1 MLVNA
6 RAGARYPGPM
16 FVRLGSF
23 EVVPG
28 RLDELR
34 AIYNR
39 DCVPIVK
46 AAPGNVDVYLMEPA
60 DGAGPG
66 TGPIIACTIWR
77 TEADAVAYEASGTA
91 REVVARVK
99 PLFAGPPTLRSYR
112 ITGR

>member
-1 MLVNA
+1 MV
-6 RAGARYPGPM
+6 
-16 FVRLGSF
+16 VRLGSF
-23 EVVPG
+23 EVAPG

-34 AIYNR
+34 ATYYR
-39 DCVPIVK
+39 DCVPLVK

-60 DGAGPG
+60 DGAGP
-66 TGPIIACTIWR
+66 IVACTIWR

-112 ITGR
+112 ILGAP

>member
-1 MLVNA
+1 
-6 RAGARYPGPM
+6 M

-34 AIYNR
+34 ATYNR

-60 DGAGPG
+60 DGAGP
-66 TGPIIACTIWR
+66 IVACTIWR
-77 TEADAVAYEASGTA
+77 TEADAVAYDASGTA

-112 ITGR
+112 ISRAP